1 MYTKQQQQ
9 TKTTKLYNQLQYFK
23 LLVVVYQVLSRVSLT
38 DQKKH
43 TVGTVP
49 RSNSKIEE
57 RCEISPLTQK
67 YLNAHFPH

>member
-38 DQKKH
+38 DQKKNILSEQFQDPIAKSKKEAKS
-43 TVGTVP
+43 VP
-49 RSNSKIEE
+49 
-57 RCEISPLTQK
+57 
-67 YLNAHFPH
+67 